1 MPSILFYTYSVV
13 HILKYIIMIQLQI
26 LMQSAIVIQ
35 DLEILELWKTPFFC
49 PLEYYGS
56 GGIITWQRNTL
67 R

>member
-1 MPSILFYTYSVV
+1 
-13 HILKYIIMIQLQI
+13 
-26 LMQSAIVIQ
+26 MQSAIVIQ